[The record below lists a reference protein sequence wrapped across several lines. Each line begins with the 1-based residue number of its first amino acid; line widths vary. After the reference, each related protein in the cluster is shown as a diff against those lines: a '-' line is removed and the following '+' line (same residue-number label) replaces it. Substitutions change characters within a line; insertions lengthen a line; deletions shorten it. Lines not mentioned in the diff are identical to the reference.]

1 MIYFSWNHLWKI
13 THSLIFSMSSQYFLN
28 GLRTL
33 NILQWL
39 MWILI
44 QNSATVAKFLFSD
57 FFQIFVTDLV
67 SATKL
72 CEVYYNWYLLWWC
85 KAAASVH
92 SFTSI
97 IIYHFVHNLQT
108 FFCDNITWA
117 LVIVEYFVS
126 GILYT
131 MYCFATVGQNLPTLI
146 TLNEL
151 HFIIC
156 NSFFCR
162 QLCICILMQQYG
174 LSALHALLLFLS

>member
-1 MIYFSWNHLWKI
+1 MVCIHKMSYNNSCEYLYKTVLQLPNFCLAIIFKYLL
-13 THSLIFSMSSQYFLN
+13 LIWS
-28 GLRTL
+28 
-33 NILQWL
+33 
-39 MWILI
+39 
-44 QNSATVAKFLFSD
+44 VP
-57 FFQIFVTDLV
+57 QI
-67 SATKL
+67 
-72 CEVYYNWYLLWWC
+72 CEVYYYWYLLWWC
-85 KAAASVH
+85 KAAAASVL

-97 IIYHFVHNLQT
+97 IIYPFVHNLQT